1 MRSGFL
7 LAVGHTLKK
16 KVSTVDPLEFD
27 AFDSVD
33 LAADP
38 TFAPAVILLL
48 ISGLVF
54 WIWNRDS

>member
-1 MRSGFL
+1 M
-7 LAVGHTLKK
+7 
-16 KVSTVDPLEFD
+16 DPLDFD

-48 ISGLVF
+48 ISALVF
-54 WIWNRDS
+54 WIWNTEF